1 MSETNETSKKDIVD
15 STGQQIETS
24 VQNFE
29 ELKTETEKILWE
41 KDVSQQIDLVLAQ
54 YDHTPSIKWDFL
66 VRLACDDKLK
76 TTLIND
82 IKTKNGNQQ
91 EINKIVIQYLAQ
103 SNPDLNITPKIEV
116 IVNSLWT
123 LKDEK
128 KDIQEGEKDIQ
139 EGKKDIQINS
149 KEVQEVIKD
158 LVQKAKQLANE
169 DNIVPTPA
177 QKAQAEQQ
185 LKANGVLSQF
195 EEYARLASS
204 DEEKA
209 EVNSLKHSY
218 IYICILSSLPMPLLK
233 MQTSLIA

>member
-1 MSETNETSKKDIVD
+1 
-15 STGQQIETS
+15 
-24 VQNFE
+24 
-29 ELKTETEKILWE
+29 
-41 KDVSQQIDLVLAQ
+41 
-54 YDHTPSIKWDFL
+54 
-66 VRLACDDKLK
+66 
-76 TTLIND
+76 
-82 IKTKNGNQQ
+82 
-91 EINKIVIQYLAQ
+91 
-103 SNPDLNITPKIEV
+103 
-116 IVNSLWT
+116 
-123 LKDEK
+123 
-128 KDIQEGEKDIQ
+128 
-139 EGKKDIQINS
+139 
-149 KEVQEVIKD
+149 
-158 LVQKAKQLANE
+158 VQKAKQLANE